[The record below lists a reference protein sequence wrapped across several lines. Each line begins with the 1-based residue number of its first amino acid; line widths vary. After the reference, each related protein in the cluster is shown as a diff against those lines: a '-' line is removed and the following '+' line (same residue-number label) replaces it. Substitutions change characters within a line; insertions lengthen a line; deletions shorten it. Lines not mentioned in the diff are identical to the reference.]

1 MPNINELTL
10 AKELI
15 KFPSVTPVDA
25 GAIKFLAKQLKKLG
39 FDCKILEFKDKNKIS
54 KPIKNIYAR
63 LGKKSP
69 NLCYAGHTDVVP
81 PGNIKNWTVNPF
93 KPTIKNNHLIG
104 RGAND
109 MKSSIAC
116 FVSAVEKFL
125 KKNKKFNGSISFLI
139 TGDEEALAINGTKK
153 VVDYLKKKKEKIDFC
168 IVGEPTNP
176 NKLGEMIKI
185 GRRGSISGTITI
197 FGSQGHVAY
206 PHLSNNPIN
215 TLVKICK
222 KLNEHKLDRGNKN
235 FQPSNLEITSINVDN
250 TATNVIPASARAQ
263 FNVRFN
269 NFHTSNSVKKKI
281 NSIVKNVSKQNKCK
295 FKIGFHVS
303 GESFLTKPNKTI
315 YMAKNII
322 NKITKVTPVFST
334 TGGTSDA
341 RFIRKIAPCL
351 EFGLVNK
358 TMHKVDECVSLSD
371 LKKLTKIYL
380 NILEEYFK

>member
-15 KFPSVTPVDA
+15 KFPSVTPKDA
-25 GAIKFLAKQLKKLG
+25 GAIRYLRNQLKKLG
-39 FDCKILEFKDKNKIS
+39 FSCKILEFKDKKS
-54 KPIKNIYAR
+54 KPIKNLYAR

-81 PGNIKNWTVNPF
+81 PGNIKDWTVNPF
-93 KPTIKNNHLIG
+93 KPTIKKNHLIG

-116 FVSAVEKFL
+116 FVSAVDKFL
-125 KKNKKFNGSISFLI
+125 KKNKEFNGSISFLI
-139 TGDEEALAINGTKK
+139 TGDEEGLAINGTKK
-153 VVDYLKKKKEKIDFC
+153 VVDYLKKRKEKINFC

-185 GRRGSISGTITI
+185 GRRGSISGTILI
-197 FGSQGHVAY
+197 SGSQGHVAY

-222 KLNEHKLDRGNKN
+222 KLNEQKLDKGNKN
-235 FQPSNLEITSINVDN
+235 FQPSNLEFTSINVEN
-250 TATNVIPASARAQ
+250 NATNVIPARAKAQ

-269 NFHTSNSVKKKI
+269 NLHSSSSLKKKI
-281 NSIVKNVSKQNKCK
+281 SSIVKKLSKKNKCK
-295 FKIGFHVS
+295 FKIDFHVS

-315 YMAKNII
+315 FMAKNIV
-322 NKITKVTPVFST
+322 KKVTKVSPKFST

-341 RFIRKIAPCL
+341 RFIRKISPCL

-358 TMHKVDECVSLSD
+358 TMHKVDECVSISD
-371 LKKLTKIYL
+371 LRKLSEIYK
-380 NILEEYFK
+380 NILIEYFK

>member
-25 GAIKFLAKQLKKLG
+25 GAIGFLAKQLRKLG
-39 FDCKILEFKDKNKIS
+39 FDCKILEFKDKNRVS

-63 LGKKSP
+63 LGKKRP

-81 PGNIKNWTVNPF
+81 PGNIKDWTVNPF

-116 FVSAVEKFL
+116 FVSAVEKFI
-125 KKNKKFNGSISFLI
+125 KKRKKFNGSISFLI

-153 VVDYLKKKKEKIDFC
+153 VVDYLKRKKEKIDFC

-176 NKLGEMIKI
+176 NRLGEMIKI
-185 GRRGSISGTITI
+185 GRRGSISGTIIIT
-197 FGSQGHVAY
+197 GSQGHVAY

-222 KLNEHKLDRGNKN
+222 RLNEKN
-235 FQPSNLEITSINVDN
+235 
-250 TATNVIPASARAQ
+250 
-263 FNVRFN
+263 
-269 NFHTSNSVKKKI
+269 
-281 NSIVKNVSKQNKCK
+281 
-295 FKIGFHVS
+295 
-303 GESFLTKPNKTI
+303 
-315 YMAKNII
+315 
-322 NKITKVTPVFST
+322 
-334 TGGTSDA
+334 
-341 RFIRKIAPCL
+341 
-351 EFGLVNK
+351 
-358 TMHKVDECVSLSD
+358 
-371 LKKLTKIYL
+371 
-380 NILEEYFK
+380 

>member
-15 KFPSVTPVDA
+15 KFPSVTPKDA
-25 GAIKFLAKQLKKLG
+25 GAIIFLSKQLKRLG
-39 FDCKILEFKDKNKIS
+39 FNCKILEFKDKNKKS

-81 PGNIKNWTVNPF
+81 PGKIEDWTVNPF
-93 KPTIKNNHLIG
+93 KPTIKKNHLIG

-125 KKNKKFNGSISFLI
+125 KKRKKFNGSISFLI
-139 TGDEEALAINGTKK
+139 TGDEEGLAINGTKK

-185 GRRGSISGTITI
+185 GRRGSISGTIMI
-197 FGSQGHVAY
+197 YGSQGHVAY
-206 PHLSNNPIN
+206 PHLSNNPVN
-215 TLVKICK
+215 TLVNICK
-222 KLNEHKLDRGNKN
+222 KLNEHKLDKGNKN
-235 FQPSNLEITSINVDN
+235 FQPSNLEITSVNVDN

-269 NFHTSNSVKKKI
+269 NLHTSSSLKKKI
-281 NSIVKNVSKQNKCK
+281 ISIVKTLSKKNKCK
-295 FKIGFHVS
+295 FKIDFHVS

-315 YMAKNII
+315 HMARNII
-322 NKITKVTPVFST
+322 KKVTKITPKFST

-341 RFIRKIAPCL
+341 RFIKKISPCL

-358 TMHKVDECVSLSD
+358 SMHKIDECVSLKD
-371 LKKLTKIYL
+371 LKNLTKIYQ
-380 NILEEYFK
+380 NILEDYFK